1 MNDIKKCS
9 QCLVSSKW
17 FVLSL
22 SSKPVHSEEE
32 EGGGGCGGGGV
43 YNYDDNTNTTDSD
56 VCGGDSDCDNMN
68 W

>member
-1 MNDIKKCS
+1 M
-9 QCLVSSKW
+9 SSIW

-32 EGGGGCGGGGV
+32 KGGGGGGGGDDDDDDG
-43 YNYDDNTNTTDSD
+43 YNYDDTTTTDSD

-68 W
+68 